1 MTFYYSCPWV
11 STGNWFQHTTPTRL
25 WPDTQVCG
33 CSSLLCKMAQDSGH
47 ALLQLVESADTEE
60 VYHNLINFPIIE
72 CCYSQ
77 ILVNSEG
84 GEKTYLHYK
93 ITVIKLQKTKPNHP
107 HTTSLFCSLFCLI

>member
-93 ITVIKLQKTKPNHP
+93 ITVIKQK
-107 HTTSLFCSLFCLI
+107 LLCF